1 MTHFTGTLHRTM
13 NGAAHLS
20 FLRQTDAG
28 GNVSD
33 TLLIRALGPGSTLGQ
48 QISAATAFFANQ
60 NEGDAI
66 AVNGTIVP
74 IGADSAIQF

>member
-28 GNVSD
+28 GNLSD

-48 QISAATAFFANQ
+48 QISAATAFFANR

>member
-28 GNVSD
+28 GICPTRCSYALWGRDRRLVS
-33 TLLIRALGPGSTLGQ
+33 RSRQ
-48 QISAATAFFANQ
+48 QLPFANR